1 MSEGFV
7 ETGQGPGAGVKAV
20 AMGCDW
26 VQQVSKSNLEGSR
39 DFVAFYR
46 DLTGCVY
53 SILRRRDL
61 AYTVVLRGRSTPPVH
76 VLQTLIVA
84 LLQLL
89 TRKKTWMQISQGH
102 LPAPKLQML
111 SIRCLVLLT
120 SISSDLK
127 PHPRSSQKLFHP
139 GLFRLPGTSEEKKL
153 RERLKTPLNCF
164 LHQAFH
170 FTPKP

>member
-20 AMGCDW
+20 AMGCEW

-39 DFVAFYR
+39 DFVAFDR
-46 DLTGCVY
+46 DLAGFVY

-61 AYTVVLRGRSTPPVH
+61 AYTVVSPVH

-89 TRKKTWMQISQGH
+89 TRKKTWMQISKDH

-111 SIRCLVLLT
+111 PIRSLVLLT